1 MGNKPEMLGVL
12 EENFLLF
19 YTISLNMQPSLERN
33 LFGTQVSAVWE
44 AASFVDSEEQFW
56 P

>member
-1 MGNKPEMLGVL
+1 MLGVL

-44 AASFVDSEEQFW
+44 AASFVDSEEQFG